1 MDEVSLPLSPEA
13 SQVSSSTQE
22 AFAFCK
28 RLART
33 HYENFPV
40 ASLFVPH
47 ALRPHVAAIYAFARI
62 ADDIADEDSLGP
74 EERLRRLDEWMRKLD
89 ECYAGKADHPVFVAL
104 QETIRRHQIPHTL
117 LADLLTAFR
126 MDVTTTRYATLRDL
140 LYYCRHS
147 ANPVGRLVL
156 HLFGAASEESS
167 GYSDNICTALQL
179 ANFCQDVSLDWQKGR
194 LYIPLEDLDRFG
206 YSEDDF
212 AQKLMDERFRSLMRH
227 EVERTREMFRE
238 GAPLIALVPR
248 ELRTELRLTWLGG
261 QRILRKIE
269 ERDYNVLSS
278 RPALSTADKVRLVA
292 RAILRQNA

>member
-1 MDEVSLPLSPEA
+1 MNPPPRWDAVESTA
-13 SQVSSSTQE
+13 STEE
-22 AFAFCK
+22 AFAFCE

-40 ASLFVPH
+40 ASLFIPR

-62 ADDIADEDSLGP
+62 ADDVADEDSLKP
-74 EERLRRLDEWMRKLD
+74 EERLRRLDEWRKKLD
-89 ECYAGKADHPVFVAL
+89 ECVAGRSDHPVFVAL
-104 QETIRRHQIPHTL
+104 GETIRRYRVPHTL

-126 MDVTTTRYATLRDL
+126 MDVTTTRYPTLGDL

-156 HLFGAASEESS
+156 HLFGAASEESL
-167 GYSDNICTALQL
+167 GYSDKICTALQL
-179 ANFCQDVSLDWQKGR
+179 ANFWQDVSLDWQKGR

-212 AQKLMDERFRSLMRH
+212 AKKLMDERFRSLMRH

-261 QRILRKIE
+261 QRILHKIE
-269 ERDYNVLSS
+269 ERDYDVLSS